1 VTERPWARELSG
13 RALSLATDI
22 REKADQAANEL
33 GGPPKFKLRAI
44 AHGNVQRFRD
54 HGNLDVFIEPT
65 TPYDPAHANLVI
77 VDEPPPVPH
86 LSSAAGSKE
95 PHEIYRQIAARLDVY
110 DPDALE
116 QLEAL
121 RPTISAVL
129 GST

>member
-1 VTERPWARELSG
+1 VRELSS

-44 AHGNVQRFRD
+44 AHGNVQRLRD

-65 TPYDPAHANLVI
+65 PYDPAHSNLVI

-95 PHEIYRQIAARLDVY
+95 PHEI
-110 DPDALE
+110 
-116 QLEAL
+116 
-121 RPTISAVL
+121 
-129 GST
+129 